1 MNDLDMSRP
10 GTELF
15 PESNYNYSSPDEN
28 LGHAVDDPLNT
39 GAKQAFDDAEQ
50 GMTGQQQNFRALRE
64 EISKMKE
71 EREYWKGQAD
81 AYSRTKPSQPEPS
94 QEDAYSALDWDD
106 SRDVQKAFN
115 AARQENIQLRHEIKD
130 ALTAIETKAQR
141 QDWNTMVTQHVPELT
156 NKNPIFA
163 EMIKNASNPYEAAY
177 LLAELNARSK
187 QPEPVQ
193 PDYTNGQRAMQNAAK
208 PLSAASVGGG
218 GKLSSADYYASMSDE
233 DFMKIASKN
242 MANI

>member
-1 MNDLDMSRP
+1 MSRP

-15 PESNYNYSSPDEN
+15 PENYNSYSDVN
-28 LGHAVDDPLNT
+28 MGHAVDDPLGVNDV
-39 GAKQAFDDAEQ
+39 A
-50 GMTGQQQNFRALRE
+50 GQTDQQLNFRALRDE
-64 EISKMKE
+64 VSKMKE
-71 EREYWKGQAD
+71 EREYWKGQAE
-81 AYSRTKPSQPEPS
+81 AYSKAPAYQQPEAS
-94 QEDAYSALDWDD
+94 QEDAFTALDWDD

-115 AARQENIQLRHEIKD
+115 AVRQENVQLRHEIKD

-177 LLAELNARSK
+177 LLAELNAKTKLTDSYS
-187 QPEPVQ
+187 PPAMS
-193 PDYTNGQRAMQNAAK
+193 NGQRALNNAQK
-208 PLSAASVGGG
+208 PTSIASVGGNG
-218 GKLSSADYYASMSDE
+218 QLSSADYYASMSDE
-233 DFMKIASKN
+233 DFMKIASRN